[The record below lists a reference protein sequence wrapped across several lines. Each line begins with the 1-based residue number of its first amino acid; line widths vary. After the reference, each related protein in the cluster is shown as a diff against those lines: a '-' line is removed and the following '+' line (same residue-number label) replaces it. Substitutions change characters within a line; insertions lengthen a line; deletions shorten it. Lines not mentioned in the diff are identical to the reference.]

1 MKSRHFTFWVPII
14 GMILSSFLIGWH
26 ARGWRYEATHQSRK
40 DFDNGVLCGCLE
52 GVKLYKSYQGS
63 FPTNVIPELFRN
75 VRATPDLPERYK

>member
-1 MKSRHFTFWVPII
+1 MKPLRFIDPTLIS
-14 GMILSSFLIGWH
+14 GLFLGLLLGWTI
-26 ARGWRYEATHQSRK
+26 RELRYDATHQSRK

-63 FPTNVIPELFRN
+63 FPTNVIPELFKN